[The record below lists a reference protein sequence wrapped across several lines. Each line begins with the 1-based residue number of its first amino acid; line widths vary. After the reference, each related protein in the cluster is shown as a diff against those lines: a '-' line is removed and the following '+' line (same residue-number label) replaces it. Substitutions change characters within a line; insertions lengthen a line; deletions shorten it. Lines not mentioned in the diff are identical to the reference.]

1 MDKWY
6 ARPVFFVADM
16 PAALAFYVEALGFA
30 QSWHYEEDGETV
42 ATQVNRGDCE
52 VILNRDVDRAGGAR
66 LYVALEPDTVAALE
80 RDLTARSIA
89 VTRGWW
95 GTPVVRVEDPSG
107 NELLFPLEEA

>member
-1 MDKWY
+1 MDEWY

-30 QSWHYEEDGETV
+30 QSWHYEEDGKTV

-52 VILNRDVDRAGGAR
+52 VIFNRDVDRAGGAR

-80 RDLTARSIA
+80 HDLPLARVMA
-89 VTRGWW
+89 VDGWET
-95 GTPVVRVEDPSG
+95 GCRSRSACPP
-107 NELLFPLEEA
+107 A